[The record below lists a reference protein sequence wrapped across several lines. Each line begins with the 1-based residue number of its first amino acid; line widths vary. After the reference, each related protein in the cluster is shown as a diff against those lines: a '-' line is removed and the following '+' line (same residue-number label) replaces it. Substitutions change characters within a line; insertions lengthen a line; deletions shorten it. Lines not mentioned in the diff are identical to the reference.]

1 MTNDAVRRAV
11 YRAVGA
17 AVRRAVDAAVWEIN
31 HD

>member
-11 YRAVGA
+11 YRAVSHD
-17 AVRRAVDAAVWEIN
+17 VRRAVDAAVWEIN